1 MWARYVYIFE
11 LHERDFYVLPFE
23 NHLIRQFTSRK
34 TLKQLFTCKRF
45 GFNFHSMLERLDYMS
60 IRYVRKLYFIFKQS
74 KIAPLCM
81 SIETVEMA
89 FFWSGL
95 ETLQILGAEMSQE
108 ARPSQMY
115 GHLKH
120 FSRFIY
126 QKLHKITKIMKYLII
141 FFFFSLSLFTV
152 LVYQVPCGRLFPLFS
167 FVRRG
172 SGVLSPA
179 THTHPL
185 FSFFLSGQH
194 NMKYST
200 NIHGRPIRPG
210 I

>member
-1 MWARYVYIFE
+1 
-11 LHERDFYVLPFE
+11 
-23 NHLIRQFTSRK
+23 LIRQFTSRK

-45 GFNFHSMLERLDYMS
+45 GFYFHSMLERLDYMS

-74 KIAPLCM
+74 KIAPLCI

-141 FFFFSLSLFTV
+141 LFFFF
-152 LVYQVPCGRLFPLFS
+152 
-167 FVRRG
+167 
-172 SGVLSPA
+172 
-179 THTHPL
+179 
-185 FSFFLSGQH
+185 
-194 NMKYST
+194 
-200 NIHGRPIRPG
+200 
-210 I
+210 